1 MTSMPTID
9 DRMVVLF
16 RRTGKRRASYRLDRG
31 GSVAGGGPRVVPQSS
46 GGCVTV
52 NAPCGCNPVTGHCTG
67 RCDQNLNCV
76 PTPSNGGV
84 DTPFPGGN
92 SWVIA
97 H

>member
-31 GSVAGGGPRVVPQSS
+31 GSVAGGKLRVVPQRSL
-46 GGCVTV
+46 GCATV
-52 NAPCGCNPVTGHCTG
+52 NAPCGCNPVTGHCIG
-67 RCDQNLNCV
+67 RCDPQLNCV
-76 PTPSNGGV
+76 PTPSGGGV
-84 DTPFPGGN
+84 LTPFPGGDP
-92 SWVIA
+92 WEIA